1 MGAAEEADVSELP
14 RYDPTLGHRARIMKV
29 VLNHEQGIL
38 DAEADLS
45 YSMTIRATEE
55 LDGLRIA
62 QTIRT
67 ADGQSVGTS
76 FSPSNL
82 YIGPG
87 DTQVEIVL
95 PVPTL
100 APGQYVL
107 SLAIKHGDL
116 ASSIVDVDSVSDAIH
131 FEASPPVSDSGRLT
145 AWNASWGTIRFPPLQ
160 VLHVE
165 TKLRA

>member
-1 MGAAEEADVSELP
+1 MGAVEEADVSELP
-14 RYDPTLGHRARIMKV
+14 RYDATLGHRVRIMRV
-29 VLNHEQGIL
+29 VLNHPQGIL

-45 YSMTIRATEE
+45 YSVTIRATEE
-55 LDGLRIA
+55 REALRIG

-67 ADGQSVGTS
+67 TDGQSVGTS
-76 FSPSNL
+76 FSPSTL
-82 YIGPG
+82 HIGPG
-87 DTQVEIVL
+87 DTEVEVVL
-95 PVPTL
+95 PVPPL

-107 SLAIKHGDL
+107 SLAVKHGDL
-116 ASSIVDVDSVSDAIH
+116 ASSMVDLDYVSDAIH

-165 TKLRA
+165 TRLRA